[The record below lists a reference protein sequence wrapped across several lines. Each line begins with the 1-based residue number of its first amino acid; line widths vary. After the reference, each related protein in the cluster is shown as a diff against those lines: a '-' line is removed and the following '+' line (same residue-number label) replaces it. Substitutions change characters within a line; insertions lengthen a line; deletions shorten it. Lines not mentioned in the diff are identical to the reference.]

1 VSAFAGPQPG
11 SKGLESGRNYM
22 VGCPDKTLDLS
33 IQRNIKVG
41 GARQIQLRLDLFN
54 ALNTIV
60 YNARQ
65 TQLQLNSPTDPTVRN
80 AQFNADGTI
89 NSTRLQPRNAGFGA
103 VTGAQ
108 ATRNAQVQ
116 IRFQF

>member
-1 VSAFAGPQPG
+1 
-11 SKGLESGRNYM
+11 M

-41 GARQIQLRLDLFN
+41 GPRQIQLRLDLFN

-89 NSTRLQPRNAGFGA
+89 NSARLQPRNAGFGA

-116 IRFQF
+116 LRFQF